1 MSEQSSVHAYLN
13 WAKQRID
20 EMDAALAS
28 LETKAS
34 QLADESKVKS
44 DQLIAELKK
53 RRDEF
58 QITVKKQAENSE
70 AAWERTKPQL
80 ESQWNAYQAQL
91 KTYFETAGKQLDQ
104 QQATF
109 KSTAAAQA
117 KAWREAADNFQKEA
131 AKVAVAKRSEIEES
145 IKKMKV
151 DAADAQARLHKL
163 GSESWTAF
171 SAALAESR
179 KAFDK
184 ANNEVAN
191 ALKRAA
197 PAQR

>member
-1 MSEQSSVHAYLN
+1 MAEQSSFHPYLS

-28 LETKAS
+28 LEAKSNQVKA
-34 QLADESKVKS
+34 DSKVKS
-44 DQLIAELKK
+44 DQLIADMKK

-58 QITVKKQAENSE
+58 QVTVKKQTDNTE
-70 AAWERTKPQL
+70 AAWQRTKVQL
-80 ESQWNAYQAQL
+80 ESQWKGYEAQL
-91 KTYFETAGKQLDQ
+91 KTYFDTVGKQVEQ

-109 KSTAAAQA
+109 RSVAAAQA
-117 KAWREAADNFQKEA
+117 KAWREAADKLQGEA
-131 AKVAVAKRSEIEES
+131 AKTATTKRTEIDEAV
-145 IKKMKV
+145 KKMKA
-151 DAADAQARLHKL
+151 DAAEAQARLQNL

-171 SAALAESR
+171 SAALADSR